1 MKKIKTNIVYQILLF
16 ALLNSVAYGQMESIF
31 ISKMTAINPTSY
43 TDVIFTGIKDTVLV
57 STYSGRISE
66 YVRQTKKEKIISQ
79 INDEIYVLAYNP
91 LQKHIAAS
99 TLESGILIINKEN
112 GKIINKLD
120 LIETWSLRVDY
131 STDFKY
137 LFANDQRGNRFVW
150 NVGSNY
156 KPVQLPNAMPKGSI
170 IAITDDIFTI
180 ITSNNL
186 IRWNLKH
193 EKIIEQK
200 PIQIAKLGDIDR
212 EDNILS
218 INFNICEL
226 YSTRNNKSIFT
237 LQHPSWLRK
246 VESIG
251 GEDAARTAGL
261 KVSNGYFEDPNYQ
274 MAITYARFSKNKI
287 FTSSIDR
294 SIRIWDKS
302 TGQLVNS
309 LTGHQATINK
319 MKVSKFGTQLVS
331 VDLKGGIRFWDI
343 D

>member
-1 MKKIKTNIVYQILLF
+1 MKKIKIKLILPLIFF
-16 ALLNSVAYGQMESIF
+16 ALLNSVTYGQIESIF
-31 ISKMTAINPTSY
+31 IPKMTAVNPTSY
-43 TDVIFTGIKDTVLV
+43 TDVIFTSMKDTVLV

-66 YVRQTKKEKIISQ
+66 YTQHTKKERIISQ

-99 TLESGILIINKEN
+99 TLESGIIIINKN
-112 GKIINKLD
+112 TGKIINKVSL
-120 LIETWSLRVDY
+120 LETWALRIDY
-131 STDFKY
+131 SNDYKY

-150 NVGSNY
+150 NVSSNY
-156 KPVQLPNAMPKGSI
+156 KSVQLPDSMPKGSI
-170 IAITDDIFTI
+170 ISITDDVFTI

-186 IRWNLKH
+186 IKWDLKH

-200 PIQIAKLGDIDR
+200 TIKVTKLGDIDR

-218 INFNICEL
+218 INFNTCEL
-226 YSTRNNKSIFT
+226 YAAKNNKSVFT
-237 LQHPSWLRK
+237 LQHPSWLRP

-261 KVSNGYFEDPNYQ
+261 KISNGYFEDTNYQ
-274 MAITYARFSKNKI
+274 MAITYVRFSKNKI

-294 SIRIWDKS
+294 SIRIWDKL
-302 TGQLVNS
+302 TGQLVTS

-319 MKVSKFGTQLVS
+319 MKVSKSGTQLVS
-331 VDLKGGIRFWDI
+331 VDLKGGIKFWDI